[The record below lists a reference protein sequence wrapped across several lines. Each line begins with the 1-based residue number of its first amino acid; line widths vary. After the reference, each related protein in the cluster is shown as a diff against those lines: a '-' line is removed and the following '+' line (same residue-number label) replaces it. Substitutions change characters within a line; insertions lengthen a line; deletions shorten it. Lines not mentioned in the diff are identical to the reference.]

1 MVEPILASKV
11 AKVVM
16 LPRDIRRLIMT
27 FLTRAFFLEELEDLQ
42 SDLGEDDEDFC
53 PGVIRVLSKQTYG

>member
-27 FLTRAFFLEELEDLQ
+27 FLSRAFFLEELEDLQ
-42 SDLGEDDEDFC
+42 SELENEYFC
-53 PGVIRVLSKQTYG
+53 PGVIRVLIKQTYG

>member
-27 FLTRAFFLEELEDLQ
+27 FLTRAFFLEELEELQ
-42 SDLGEDDEDFC
+42 DCYDTDDDYFC
-53 PGVIRVLSKQTYG
+53 PGVIKVLIKQTYG

>member
-1 MVEPILASKV
+1 MVESILAIKV

-27 FLTRAFFLEELEDLQ
+27 FLTRAFFLEELEDVQ
-42 SDLGEDDEDFC
+42 DEFDTDDEYFC
-53 PGVIRVLSKQTYG
+53 PGVIKVAIKQTYG